1 MLSPHDIENRIRDRH
16 MQQLKA
22 AEDQIDAALEEHW
35 EERFKGISVTFE
47 PPIHRLIMD
56 ELAKKY
62 HGPGKYN
69 VEYRRKRPVTAT
81 NQWYEYDTLEFKPY
95 SEPVH
100 SEL

>member
-1 MLSPHDIENRIRDRH
+1 MLSQKDIENRIRDRH

-35 EERFKGISVTFE
+35 EERYKGIPVTFE

-62 HGPGKYN
+62 RGPGKYN
-69 VEYRRKRPVTAT
+69 VEYRRKKPASTSS
-81 NQWYEYDTLEFKPY
+81 QHYEYDTLEFRPY